1 MVYDSPGSHD
11 CPGTGIYSWSF
22 ARQLRDTAIPSSF
35 DHLSAAVLRHGPEA
49 GYKTSFSC
57 TAVMDMPVSLA
68 GVTDESQRVLIPQ
81 EESDLL
87 PSSGF
92 CLLLLSQ
99 ETLGSSGPLT
109 QNEWPGPD
117 QRKDVKISF

>member
-1 MVYDSPGSHD
+1 
-11 CPGTGIYSWSF
+11 
-22 ARQLRDTAIPSSF
+22 
-35 DHLSAAVLRHGPEA
+35 
-49 GYKTSFSC
+49 
-57 TAVMDMPVSLA
+57 MDMPVSLA